1 MTAELLQS
9 TAPGT
14 SRGGG
19 TLAGPALTSVAVAA
33 AGESAFTVTFELD
46 SAGSLGFVVMYASLM
61 ARFVDS
67 YGATRR
73 MPASTSPT
81 HPRNPPSAHPRTHRP
96 RAVSFDNWPGNARQL
111 IGSDLTEFADGA
123 VARGSCAAAGA
134 GVITSCRIGPTAAG
148 GDPDAYS
155 CSPTSSCSV
164 ENSCFGALCD
174 YSRYGLTPNTSY
186 KVSSCYNPS
195 T

>member
-67 YGATRR
+67 YGAHGRT
-73 MPASTSPT
+73 PASTSPT
-81 HPRNPPSAHPRTHRP
+81 HTRNPPIPAPPHTPPTCS
-96 RAVSFDNWPGNARQL
+96 QL
-111 IGSDLTEFADGA
+111 
-123 VARGSCAAAGA
+123 
-134 GVITSCRIGPTAAG
+134 
-148 GDPDAYS
+148 
-155 CSPTSSCSV
+155 
-164 ENSCFGALCD
+164 
-174 YSRYGLTPNTSY
+174 
-186 KVSSCYNPS
+186 
-195 T
+195 